1 MSEDRADAGEVA
13 RTTARPAHPIG
24 DRHRRNA
31 LGGALGA
38 NTPITGAVFD
48 GVADDILIQRAQTPR
63 VRRRVRRRQIN
74 RYRRLYPKLIVAVP
88 LGLLSTAL
96 YIVLFAFQDQVLAL
110 STVRPWSYILPV
122 SIALTFSFVH
132 GAFTGAFWDAVGLR
146 PNVVRR

>member
-1 MSEDRADAGEVA
+1 MTEERADSEA
-13 RTTARPAHPIG
+13 RAPGRPNMPLG
-24 DRHRRNA
+24 DRHRRHA

-63 VRRRVRRRQIN
+63 VRRRVRRRRIN
-74 RYRRLYPKLIVAVP
+74 RYRRLYPKLIVAIP
-88 LGLLSTAL
+88 LGVLSAAC
-96 YIVLFAFQDQVLAL
+96 YIVLFTFQEQVLAL
-110 STVRPWSYILPV
+110 SNVRPWSYVLPV
-122 SIALTFSFVH
+122 SIALAFSFVH